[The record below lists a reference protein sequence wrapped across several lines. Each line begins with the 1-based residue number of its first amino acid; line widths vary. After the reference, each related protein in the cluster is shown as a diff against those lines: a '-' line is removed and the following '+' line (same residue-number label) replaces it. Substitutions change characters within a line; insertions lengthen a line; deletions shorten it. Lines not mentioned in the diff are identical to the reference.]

1 MTALS
6 ASPIIPASVY
16 VACFLCCLFWR
27 RLYDLPLGK
36 PFYVGHKRA
45 QFTFTSYLDLL
56 TVKAN
61 APPVFGRN

>member
-1 MTALS
+1 MKALS
-6 ASPIIPASVY
+6 ALPFTSASIY

-36 PFYVGHKRA
+36 PCYVGNKRA
-45 QFTFTSYLDLL
+45 QSAFISFLDLL

-61 APPVFGRN
+61 APPVCS